1 MIIPDGSA
9 DDGDKKAKNDYTGA
23 IKIAT
28 AIVVGLLTI
37 VGFGWNDLFGG
48 KKKSSSEN
56 KKSDNYEDVYL
67 DEEIDEDAL
76 DEKETGLKN
85 SESDS

>member
-56 KKSDNYEDVYL
+56 KKSIVLTHFFN
-67 DEEIDEDAL
+67 
-76 DEKETGLKN
+76 
-85 SESDS
+85 

>member
-85 SESDS
+85 SEENS

>member
-9 DDGDKKAKNDYTGA
+9 EDGDKKVKNDYTGA

-67 DEEIDEDAL
+67 DEDIDEEAL

>member
-28 AIVVGLLTI
+28 AIVIGLLTI
-37 VGFGWNDLFGG
+37 VGFGWDDLFGG